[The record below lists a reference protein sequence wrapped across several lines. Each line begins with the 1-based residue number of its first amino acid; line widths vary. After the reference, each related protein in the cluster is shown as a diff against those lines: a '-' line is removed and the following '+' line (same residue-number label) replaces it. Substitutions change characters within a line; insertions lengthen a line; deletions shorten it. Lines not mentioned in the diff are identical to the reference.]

1 MLISDLYQETIL
13 SISANKAR
21 SALTILGVVI
31 GIGSV
36 IAMISVGQGAQKSIE
51 NSIESIGSNLLQ
63 ISPGMQ
69 RGTGQGMVAMGRGTA
84 QTLTYQDAKDIKE
97 QVYNVEAI
105 SPELSQRYQVSSKT
119 KNTNTQVVGVVPDY
133 FSVRNIDM
141 SLGDFISDYDLDNL
155 SRVAVIG
162 ANVLEDLFELDYDPT
177 GERIRINN
185 FDFRIVGLIEPK
197 GGGVFGSQDDMI
209 FVPLTT
215 AQTYL
220 SSASY
225 VSSINVQIN
234 KKDNIKRAEEEI
246 TNILLSNHNIVDP
259 TQADFQ
265 IINQADIIE
274 TATETTRT
282 FTILLAAIAGIS
294 LLVGGIGIMNMMLTS
309 VTERTREIGL
319 RKAIGAKK
327 EEINNQFLAESIF
340 LTIIGGFLG
349 IVLGWFLSYLISK
362 FANTTTEI
370 SISSVILAFGV
381 SAVIGIIFGYY
392 PARRASNFNPIDALR
407 YE

>member
-36 IAMISVGQGAQKSIE
+36 IAMISVGQGAQRSIE
-51 NSIESIGSNLLQ
+51 SRIESIGSNLLQ
-63 ISPGMQ
+63 ISPGVQ
-69 RGTGQGMVAMGRGTA
+69 RGAGAGMVAMGRGSA

-97 QVYNVEAI
+97 QVYNVKAI
-105 SPELSQRYQVSSKT
+105 SPELSQRYQVSSRT
-119 KNTNTQVVGVVPDY
+119 KNTNTQVVGVIPDY
-133 FSVRNIDM
+133 FSVRNLHM
-141 SLGDFISDYDLDNL
+141 SLGNFIGEQDLSSL

-162 ANVLEDLFELDYDPT
+162 ANVLEDLFELDFDPI

-185 FDFRIVGLIEPK
+185 FDFRIIGLIESR

-220 SSASY
+220 SRVSH
-225 VSSINVQIN
+225 VSSISVQIDE
-234 KKDNIKRAEEEI
+234 KENIKRAEEKI
-246 TNILLSNHNIVDP
+246 TNILLSNHNIADSSQP
-259 TQADFQ
+259 DFQ

-319 RKAIGAKK
+319 RKAIGAKR
-327 EEINNQFLAESIF
+327 EEINNQFLAESIC
-340 LTIIGGFLG
+340 LTLIGGFLG
-349 IVLGWFLSYLISK
+349 IVLGWFLSYFISN
-362 FANTTTEI
+362 FANISTEI
-370 SISSVILAFGV
+370 SLYSVALAFGV
-381 SAVIGIIFGYY
+381 SAAIGIIFGYY

>member
-1 MLISDLYQETIL
+1 MLISDLYQETIS

-36 IAMISVGQGAQKSIE
+36 IAMVSIGQGAQKSIE
-51 NSIESIGSNLLQ
+51 SSIESIGSNLLQ

-69 RGTGQGMVAMGRGTA
+69 RSAGQGMVAMGRGSA

-97 QVYNVEAI
+97 QVYSIKAI

-119 KNTNTQVVGVVPDY
+119 KNTNTQVVGVVSDY
-133 FSVRNIDM
+133 FSVRNLQM
-141 SLGDFISDYDLDNL
+141 SLGDFLSDQDLDSL

-162 ANVLEDLFELDYDPT
+162 ANILEDLFEVDYNPI

-185 FDFRIVGLIEPK
+185 FDFRIVGLIESK

-220 SSASY
+220 SRVSY
-225 VSSINVQIN
+225 VSSISVQIDEKN
-234 KKDNIKRAEEEI
+234 NIKKAEEEI
-246 TNILLSNHNIVDP
+246 TNILLSNHKITDP
-259 TQADFQ
+259 AQADFQ
-265 IINQADIIE
+265 IVNQADIIE
-274 TATETTRT
+274 TATETTKT

-327 EEINNQFLAESIF
+327 EEISNQFLAESIF
-340 LTIIGGFLG
+340 LTLIGGFLG
-349 IVLGWFLSYLISK
+349 IVLGWFLSYLISN
-362 FANTTTEI
+362 FANMATEI
-370 SISSVILAFGV
+370 SISSIILAFGV
-381 SAVIGIIFGYY
+381 SVLIGIIFGYY